1 MPPGRVWSF
10 SGLEKQILEK
20 GLTHL
25 PTGGRAT
32 GGLASVVP
40 LPQLPFLSSPFVML
54 VKCEHFSTVLG
65 TSVCVS

>member
-1 MPPGRVWSF
+1 MPPGRVRSF

-25 PTGGRAT
+25 LTGGRVT

-40 LPQLPFLSSPFVML
+40 LPQLPFLSSPFVMY
-54 VKCEHFSTVLG
+54 
-65 TSVCVS
+65 